1 MKHTDGA
8 WLENLVALIE
18 GQTLPI
24 GFKVQTRK
32 PVFNDVGGQIAEF
45 DIVISGQLGT
55 SEVSWLIECR
65 DRPSDGAAPG
75 EWIEQLIGRRDRFH
89 FHKVMAVSSTG
100 FSPGAIETARDF
112 GIDLRSM
119 ELLTYREVSR
129 WLPLNA
135 PMIIRKNHLNAVRI
149 FAVASPRAGRG
160 AGGWHCRSD
169 ERIFVGRT
177 SGNTV
182 SLTEIWGDVVKNND
196 LWKDIPEGG
205 PARTLTVRAEQYLPE
220 KYAVLV
226 DGETISISSIEFD
239 STLQAVVPKMPLV
252 KAADYSSESV
262 SASGK
267 KRPFA
272 TLGCWRSADGG
283 PIKELTV
290 IAYPNTDST
299 DRET

>member
-32 PVFNDVGGQIAEF
+32 PVFNDVGHQIAEF

-100 FSPGAIETARDF
+100 FSPGAIEAARDF

-119 ELLTYREVSR
+119 ELLTHKEVSR

-135 PMIIRKNHLNAVRI
+135 PMIIRENHLNAVRI
-149 FAVASPRAGRG
+149 LMASPRAGTRG
-160 AGGWHCRSD
+160 SRWRCRSD
-169 ERIFVGRT
+169 EKIFVGRT
-177 SGNTV
+177 SGNVV
-182 SLTEIWGDVVKNND
+182 SLTEIWGNVVKNND
-196 LWKDIPEGG
+196 LWKDIPVGG
-205 PARTLTVRAEQYLPE
+205 PARTMTVRAEQYLPE
-220 KYAVLV
+220 KHSVLV
-226 DGETISISSIEFD
+226 DGETIAISSIEFD
-239 STLQAVVPKMPLV
+239 STLRAVVPKMPLV

-262 SASGK
+262 GGSGK

-290 IAYPNTDST
+290 IAYPKDDGT